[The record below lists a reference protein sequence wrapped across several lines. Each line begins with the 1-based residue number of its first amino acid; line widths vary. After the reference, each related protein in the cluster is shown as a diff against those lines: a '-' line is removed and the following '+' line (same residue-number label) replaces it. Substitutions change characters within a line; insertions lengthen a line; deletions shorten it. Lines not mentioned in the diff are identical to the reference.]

1 MRFLCALVNLV
12 AAKHENAPRLQTGCC
27 AWSRI
32 LYVSVGLHADHLSCI
47 SDREA
52 DKTLAGNYNSAN
64 TGRHSQHTISNTSG
78 SKGRI
83 YNCTKVKNT
92 LLLELHHRSIAD
104 ITQKHYWHNLSYLP
118 FLAEFSILWGPPP
131 PDHLPILTQTHTNT
145 HTSQALPQ
153 VAVDSVLVAVAL
165 EVSDDANLKGLRSQ
179 EVPQHIQDTCSLK
192 KKLKKRWK

>member
-1 MRFLCALVNLV
+1 MCEIVEKQQNMRFLCALVNLV
-12 AAKHENAPRLQTGCC
+12 AAKHENAPRLQTGRC

-83 YNCTKVKNT
+83 YNCTKVKNI
-92 LLLELHHRSIAD
+92 LLLELHHQSIAD
-104 ITQKHYWHNLSYLP
+104 ITQKHY
-118 FLAEFSILWGPPP
+118 
-131 PDHLPILTQTHTNT
+131 
-145 HTSQALPQ
+145 
-153 VAVDSVLVAVAL
+153 
-165 EVSDDANLKGLRSQ
+165 
-179 EVPQHIQDTCSLK
+179 
-192 KKLKKRWK
+192 